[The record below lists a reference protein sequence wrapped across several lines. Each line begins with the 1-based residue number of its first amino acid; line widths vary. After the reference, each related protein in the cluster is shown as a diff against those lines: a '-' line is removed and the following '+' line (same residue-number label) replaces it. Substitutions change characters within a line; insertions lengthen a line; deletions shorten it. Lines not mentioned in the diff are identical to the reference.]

1 MANRANQSD
10 ERKKKMITRDIKA
23 ALVAKLVRT
32 QKLLASG
39 DTQEADYQLS
49 DIIDDMLSSMV
60 SVTYSREE
68 DNRLPGEC
76 EDASELVARNVD

>member
-1 MANRANQSD
+1 MADRANQSD
-10 ERKKKMITRDIKA
+10 VRKKKMITRDIKA

-32 QKLLASG
+32 QKLLGSG
-39 DTQEADYQLS
+39 NTQEADYQLS

-68 DNRLPGEC
+68 DRRMPGEC
-76 EDASELVARNVD
+76 EDAGELVARNID